1 MTKNQIQEG
10 NKQLVNE
17 KEQLLEEI
25 EKYRTELSEIYK
37 MVDSLKSAYL
47 QEQRKFNEKLNNEG
61 IKIKEKSAKI
71 EEENKY
77 LRARLS
83 AYKNSKLGRVTTW
96 YWNFR
101 KK

>member
-1 MTKNQIQEG
+1 MTKNQVQEG
-10 NKQLVNE
+10 NKRVVSE
-17 KEQLLEEI
+17 KEQLLEEV
-25 EKYRTELSEIYK
+25 EKYRSELSEIYK
-37 MVDSLKSAYL
+37 MVNSLKSAYL
-47 QEQRKFNEKLNNEG
+47 QEQRKFNEKLNNES
-61 IKIKEKSAKI
+61 IKIK
-71 EEENKY
+71 EENKY